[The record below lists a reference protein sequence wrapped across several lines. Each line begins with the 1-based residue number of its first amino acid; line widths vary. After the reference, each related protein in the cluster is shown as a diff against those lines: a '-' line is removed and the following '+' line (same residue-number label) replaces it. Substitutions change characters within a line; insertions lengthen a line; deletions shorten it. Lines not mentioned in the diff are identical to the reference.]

1 MALNRVR
8 RDVSSAWKGV
18 EITPSDATVLPDGIR
33 GVWVGGAGNLT
44 VILSGDAKEITLA
57 GVPAGTLLPIQISK
71 VMATGTTATAI
82 TALY

>member
-8 RDVSSAWKGV
+8 RDVSSAWKGIA
-18 EITPSDATVLPDGIR
+18 ITPSDATVLPDGIR
-33 GVWVGGAGNLT
+33 GVWVGGAGNIA
-44 VILSGDAKEITLA
+44 VIMSGDTAPVTIA

-71 VMATGTTATAI
+71 VMATNTTATAI

>member
-8 RDVSSAWKGV
+8 RDVSSAWKGIA
-18 EITPSDATVLPDGIR
+18 ITPSDATILPDGIR
-33 GVWVGGAGNLT
+33 GVWVGGAGNLA
-44 VILSGDAKEITLA
+44 VIMSGDTTPVTLA

-71 VMATGTTATAI
+71 VMATNTTATAI